1 MTSTASIVA
10 TGEILNQDILGRV
23 RTPLA
28 KRQEVLAAFD
38 GSGMSAARFA
48 AMAGINYS
56 TFSSW
61 VQERNQKQGKES
73 SLTGA
78 AAKPEVQWIETE
90 MSCRAERRSAGA
102 GMEIELLGS
111 GARLRIRDERDA
123 ELAAVVLRGM
133 GGGVC

>member
-1 MTSTASIVA
+1 MTSTATLLSA
-10 TGEILNQDILGRV
+10 GEILKQDSLGRV

-90 MSCRAERRSAGA
+90 ISCRAEQRSAGA

>member
-1 MTSTASIVA
+1 MTSTASIVSA
-10 TGEILNQDILGRV
+10 GEILKQDSLGRV

-28 KRQEVLAAFD
+28 KRQEILAAFD
-38 GSGMSAARFA
+38 GLGVSAARFA

-78 AAKPEVQWIETE
+78 AAKPNRSRSGTANLMFVWPWRLE
-90 MSCRAERRSAGA
+90 MSPPVP
-102 GMEIELLGS
+102 
-111 GARLRIRDERDA
+111 
-123 ELAAVVLRGM
+123 AVVSL
-133 GGGVC
+133 